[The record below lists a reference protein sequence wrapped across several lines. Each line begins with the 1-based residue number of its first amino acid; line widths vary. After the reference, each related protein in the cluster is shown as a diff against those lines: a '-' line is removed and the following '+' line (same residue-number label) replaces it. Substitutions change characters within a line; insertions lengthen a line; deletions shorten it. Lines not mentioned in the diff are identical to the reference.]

1 MSSHLRSSLLAA
13 IAALVA
19 TACAT
24 TAQQGVFPQPR
35 TNARTVSSPPAS
47 PPPKAT
53 PLNSGTDRP
62 RVESFVQRGTG
73 RVVGEAKPGAN
84 QALRGGDISLKFD
97 DTPVAD
103 VVAIVLGDHLGVPF
117 TIDPAVKGQVTYNSN
132 GGLSRDDLLPVLESL
147 LASKGAALVGDDGGY
162 KVVPMDQAKEIAR
175 TDVLNSGAAGGSGYQ
190 SVVIPLRFISA
201 ADMAEIVSSY
211 GVQPV
216 PNDDRNVLIVSGT
229 AGQIRQ
235 VRSLVRTFD
244 VDWLKGMSIALH
256 PLRYAD
262 AADVQR
268 ELGTIFTAG
277 DGKDASSAA
286 RVVSI
291 DRLNALLVVAP
302 DPSLL
307 DEYAQWIERLDRVS
321 VAGGRTLYVYHVQN
335 GRATDLARV
344 MTDVFLPGYLD
355 KGDGGLDGS
364 DTYTAGSAA
373 GAAMTPALPEE
384 PADTTAPASR
394 VRVIADATNNAL
406 LILAGE
412 QDYAIIESALRQLDV
427 EPMQVLI
434 EASIIEVKLTDDLR
448 YGLEWLIRGHGDDYT
463 GDATLDFNG
472 PGLAAVTP
480 GFSYV
485 LRKTNEVRL
494 AINALAED
502 AKINVLSS
510 PALMVLNNQ
519 TATIRVGDEV
529 PIPTRQS
536 VSNID
541 PDAPTVNEIEY
552 RNTGVLL
559 AVTPRLNANGLVTM
573 DIDQEVSNVAETT
586 TSDIDAP
593 TFLQRHISSSIA
605 INSGETVVLGGL
617 IREQQSNNDSGV
629 PVLHKLPGIGKLFGT
644 TTRSAQRTEL
654 VVLITPRAVYEP
666 KNMRAVTEEYQRKMM
681 SLSTGFIGGGRP
693 AGE

>member
-1 MSSHLRSSLLAA
+1 MSSHLRNSLFATL
-13 IAALVA
+13 AALVVA
-19 TACAT
+19 GCAAPARQSLYPQAGPT
-24 TAQQGVFPQPR
+24 TGA
-35 TNARTVSSPPAS
+35 ASSPTAAAPARPTALKS
-47 PPPKAT
+47 RA
-53 PLNSGTDRP
+53 DRP
-62 RVESFVQRGTG
+62 EVEAFVQRGNG
-73 RVVGEAKPGAN
+73 RVVGEASTGGGGAL
-84 QALRGGDISLKFD
+84 QGGDISLEFD
-97 DTPVAD
+97 ATPIAD

-117 TIDPAVKGQVTYNSN
+117 TIDPTVTGEVTFSSKE
-132 GGLSRDDLLPVLESL
+132 GLSRDDLLPVLESL
-147 LASKGAALVGDDGGY
+147 LASKGAALVENEGGY
-162 KVVPMDQAKEIAR
+162 RVVPMDKAKEFAQ
-175 TDVLNSGAAGGSGYQ
+175 TDVIGGGAASGSGYR
-190 SVVIPLRFISA
+190 SVVIPLKFISA
-201 ADMAEIVSSY
+201 SDMAEIVGSY
-211 GVQPV
+211 GVRPV
-216 PNDDRNVLIVSGT
+216 PNGERNVLIVSGT

-235 VRSLVRTFD
+235 VRQLVKTFD

-262 AADVQR
+262 ASEVQR
-268 ELGTIFTAG
+268 ELSTIFATG
-277 DGKDASSAA
+277 EGKNSNAAA
-286 RVVSI
+286 RVTSI

-302 DPSLL
+302 DPQLL
-307 DEYAQWIERLDRVS
+307 DEYGKWIDRLDRVS

-335 GRATDLARV
+335 GRASDLARV
-344 MTDVFLPGYLD
+344 LTDVFLPRYLD
-355 KGDGGLDGS
+355 NGDGQDSYGAQPVAREPMPAPEGPAVDS
-364 DTYTAGSAA
+364 TAS
-373 GAAMTPALPEE
+373 
-384 PADTTAPASR
+384 ASR
-394 VRVIADATNNAL
+394 VRVIADATSNAL
-406 LILAGE
+406 LILADE

-448 YGLEWLIRGHGDDYT
+448 YGLEWLIRGHSDEYT

-559 AVTPRLNANGLVTM
+559 AVTPRLNGNGLVTM

-654 VVLITPRAVYEP
+654 IVLITPRGVYEP

-681 SLSTGFIGGGRP
+681 SLSPGFSGGGS
-693 AGE
+693 AN